1 MAYKF
6 QSLDAILS
14 GAISPTDDNLFD
26 IGVSAAQY
34 KDIYINGVAFIDTLG
49 ADNDPTTAYIGGG
62 EVDATVIGGET
73 PAAGSFTAV
82 IGTTG
87 VYSGILKT
95 DDATEATS
103 TTDGSLQT
111 DGGLSVVKSAV
122 IGDDLDLLSDGAIMN
137 IGSTSKFTITALDA
151 NNAVMATA
159 NHRLAFGD
167 AGEYI
172 YGDGTDLKIVSSNDI
187 DVTGDLDVLGSVTS
201 TQLTQLATAAG
212 DVTIGAS
219 TQAVFT
225 TAGLLNINNATEAT
239 SATDGS
245 LQTDGGLSVVKDAVM
260 GNDLKLLS
268 DSAVLA
274 FGAGGDVTF
283 THSNDV
289 GVLLNSDN
297 QLQFGDTGTHIA
309 QSADGIL
316 KLTSDAEIQLNV
328 GAAGVKVTGTQPK
341 ITIGDA
347 GAEDAALLFDGNA
360 QDYRM
365 GLDDGTDKLEF
376 GLGLTFGTT
385 TAMTIDANQV
395 IEAYVGI
402 VPDADD
408 GAYLGTSAL
417 GWSDLFL
424 AEGGVINW
432 DNGDMTM
439 TQVSNVLTIAGG
451 TLTATLTNALTNGTN
466 GGIATLSFNGS
477 AADTVELDLNDL
489 TAATVDMSADSIAI
503 VDANDSN
510 ATRKE
515 SIVDL
520 VAAMAGSGLTATAGV
535 LSSDASPT
543 PNVIGDANATM
554 KQGFNFSTGSHS
566 AARTWTTPTDPD
578 LGDVVVVKAPANAV
592 NNALTVEGYMA
603 NTIDDMDRVVMN
615 SNDGAITLTYAV
627 SGSWKIS

>member
-6 QSLDAILS
+6 QKDLAILS
-14 GAISPTDDNLFD
+14 GAMSPSNDDAFD
-26 IGVSAAQY
+26 LGVDAAQW
-34 KDIYINGVAFIDTLG
+34 KDLYIDGVAYIDTLG
-49 ADNDPTTAYIGGG
+49 ADADPTTAYIGGG
-62 EVDATVIGGET
+62 EIDGTVIGGET

-82 IGTTG
+82 VGSTGT
-87 VYSGILKT
+87 YSGILKTDDATDATSTTDGSLQTDGGLSVVKDCVFGDDVSLLSDAAVINFGVNKDITLTHVHDTALLLAGGNNQLQFRDSTEFVASDANGHMIMEGATGVTLSINNAAVGEYTSAGFGVTGTGTFSGVLKT

-111 DGGLSVVKSAV
+111 DGGLSVVK
-122 IGDDLDLLSDGAIMN
+122 DAI
-137 IGSTSKFTITALDA
+137 
-151 NNAVMATA
+151 
-159 NHRLAFGD
+159 
-167 AGEYI
+167 
-172 YGDGTDLKIVSSNDI
+172 
-187 DVTGDLDVLGSVTS
+187 
-201 TQLTQLATAAG
+201 
-212 DVTIGAS
+212 
-219 TQAVFT
+219 
-225 TAGLLNINNATEAT
+225 
-239 SATDGS
+239 
-245 LQTDGGLSVVKDAVM
+245 M
-260 GNDLKLLS
+260 GNDVKLLS

-274 FGAGGDVTF
+274 FGAGADVTF

-289 GVLLNSDN
+289 GILLNSDN

-309 QSADGIL
+309 QSADGTL
-316 KLTSDAEIQLNV
+316 KLTSDGDIEMAV
-328 GAAGVKVTGTQPK
+328 GAAGVKITGTQPK

-439 TQVSNVLTIAGG
+439 TQASDVLTIAGG
-451 TLTATLTNALTNGTN
+451 TLTATFTNALTKAANSGLAMTSYNGAAAVSDLAVDLN
-466 GGIATLSFNGS
+466 ALS
-477 AADTVELDLNDL
+477 AAAVSVAN
-489 TAATVDMSADSIAI
+489 DSIAI
-503 VDANDSN
+503 IDANDSN
-510 ATRKE
+510 GSRKE

-520 VAAMAGSGLTATAGV
+520 AAAMAGSGITATNGV
-535 LSSDASPT
+535 FSADSAAT
-543 PNVIGDANATM
+543 PNNVGDANGRLTE
-554 KQGFNFSTGSHS
+554 GFNYNTGSFT
-566 AARTWTTPTDPD
+566 AARTWITPAAPSA
-578 LGDVVVVKAPANAV
+578 GDRVHVKAPSNAHTYT
-592 NNALTVEGYMA
+592 LTVSGGEGSTLDGESKVYM
-603 NTIDDMDRVVMN
+603 V
-615 SNDGAITLTYAV
+615 SPSGSITLTYL
-627 SGSWKIS
+627 GSDSWAIS